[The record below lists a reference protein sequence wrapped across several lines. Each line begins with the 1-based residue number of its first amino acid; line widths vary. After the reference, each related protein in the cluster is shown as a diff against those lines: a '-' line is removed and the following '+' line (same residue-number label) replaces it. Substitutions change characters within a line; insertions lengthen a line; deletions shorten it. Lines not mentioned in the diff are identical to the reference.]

1 MNRVHLLF
9 ELAIVGGFATAAV
22 WSGRRFR
29 RDGVWL
35 AGFLFALGA
44 LRENL
49 VALARLLY
57 GFADLTFELGA
68 APLIAALVWGFS
80 ILAAVAAGEAL
91 AGRRFEPDRRPDGAI
106 LALAALFLVAL
117 AGFYEPLLAR
127 AGMARWEPG
136 TVTVARVPAIA
147 LAGYP
152 TLGAA
157 ALALSGWVL
166 GRWRERAPRLLAFA
180 VATPLLAFGHAVGL
194 QALKRWL
201 GW

>member
-1 MNRVHLLF
+1 MNGVHLLF
-9 ELAIVGGFATAAV
+9 ELAIAGGFAATAA
-22 WSGRRFR
+22 WAARRF
-29 RDGVWL
+29 GPNGLWL

-57 GFADLTFELGA
+57 GFSDLTFELGA
-68 APLIAALVWGFS
+68 APLIAALVWGYS
-80 ILAAVAAGEAL
+80 ILAAVAAGETL
-91 AGRRFEPDRRPDGAI
+91 LGRRFDPAAPADGRL
-106 LALAALFLVAL
+106 LAVAALFLAAL

-127 AGMARWEPG
+127 VGMARWEAG
-136 TVTVARVPAIA
+136 TLEVANVPAIA
-147 LAGYP
+147 LVGYP

-157 ALALSGWVL
+157 ALALSGWIQT
-166 GRWRERAPRLLAFA
+166 RWRERAPRLAAYALAA
-180 VATPLLAFGHAVGL
+180 PLLALAHAAGL

>member
-1 MNRVHLLF
+1 MNGVHLLF
-9 ELAIVGGFATAAV
+9 ELAIAGGFAATVV
-22 WSGRRFR
+22 WAGRRFG
-29 RDGVWL
+29 RDGLWL

-44 LRENL
+44 LRENF

-57 GFADLTFELGA
+57 GFSDVTFELGA

-91 AGRRFEPDRRPDGAI
+91 GGRRFDPAAPADGRLLAI
-106 LALAALFLVAL
+106 AALFLAAL

-127 AGMARWEPG
+127 VGMARWEAG
-136 TVTVARVPAIA
+136 TLEVAHVPAIA
-147 LAGYP
+147 LVGYP
-152 TLGAA
+152 TLGVA
-157 ALALSGWVL
+157 ALALSGWIQARRRA
-166 GRWRERAPRLLAFA
+166 GAPRLAAYA
-180 VATPLLAFGHAVGL
+180 VAAPLLALAHAAGL